1 MLVELRSEI
10 SKNIN
15 FYSKFST
22 KDENVLLELDSLLKT
37 PIKYY
42 NKDTIGL
49 FLIAL
54 RDAHNCYTIIYECTR
69 THLWTI
75 DLSKDNGNFEKIPH
89 LDVVITAEPTET
101 GNDSNDTDVVP
112 EKIEIDLIMM

>member
-1 MLVELRSEI
+1 MVELRSEI
-10 SKNIN
+10 TKNIN

-54 RDAHNCYTIIYECTR
+54 RDAYNCRTIIYECTR
-69 THLWTI
+69 THLRTI
-75 DLSKDNGNFEKIPH
+75 DLSKDNGNYEKTPH
-89 LDVVITAEPTET
+89 LDVVVTAEPTET
-101 GNDSNDTDVVP
+101 GNYPNDTDVVP
-112 EKIEIDLIMM
+112 EKVEIDLIMM

>member
-10 SKNIN
+10 TKNIN
-15 FYSKFST
+15 FYLKFST

-42 NKDTIGL
+42 NKDIIGL

-54 RDAHNCYTIIYECTR
+54 RDAYNCRTIIYECTR

-75 DLSKDNGNFEKIPH
+75 DLSKDNGNYEKTPH
-89 LDVVITAEPTET
+89 LDVVITAERTET